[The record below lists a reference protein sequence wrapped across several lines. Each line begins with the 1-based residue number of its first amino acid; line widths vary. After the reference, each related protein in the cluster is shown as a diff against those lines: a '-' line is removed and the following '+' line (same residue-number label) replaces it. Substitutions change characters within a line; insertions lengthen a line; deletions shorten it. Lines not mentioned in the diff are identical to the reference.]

1 MEDLTMEENKKIEL
15 SDELLQA
22 ISGGKLKDGWKFIV
36 KTSVLT
42 YRNYMN
48 RHKEQVTLEDVLA
61 EMDAVMNDVSAGDPE
76 DRKILE
82 EYIREIWKS

>member
-1 MEDLTMEENKKIEL
+1 
-15 SDELLQA
+15 
-22 ISGGKLKDGWKFIV
+22 
-36 KTSVLT
+36 
-42 YRNYMN
+42 MN

-61 EMDAVMNDVSAGDPE
+61 EMDAVMNDVSDGDPE